1 MKIDSHQ
8 HLWRFD
14 PVEYGWIG
22 ADAVVLR
29 RHYRHAD
36 IARELSAS
44 GLDASIAVQARQSL
58 AENDF
63 LLSEADAS
71 GGRIVGVVGWV
82 DLAADDVDTVLARY
96 GRHTAF
102 VGVRHV
108 VQAESD
114 PEFLLRPAFNRGVAR
129 LSGHGLVYDVLIQGH
144 QLAAATRFVDRHP
157 SQPFVLDH
165 LAKPVIARGR
175 FDEAWARA
183 FREIA
188 KRPQVT
194 CKLSGV
200 VTEVRDPTWDHDVIR
215 PYIDLAL
222 EVFGPARLMF
232 GSDWPVCRLRTGYG
246 DWVGLVRTI
255 ADAWSRPERDA
266 FWGGNAAR
274 VYGISSRP

>member
-22 ADAVVLR
+22 ADAAPLR
-29 RHYRHAD
+29 RDYGHAD
-36 IARELSAS
+36 IARELDAA
-44 GLDASIAVQARQSL
+44 GLDASVAVQARQTL

-63 LLSEADAS
+63 LLTEADRS
-71 GGRIVGVVGWV
+71 RGRIVGVVGWV
-82 DLAADDVDTVLARY
+82 NLEAEDAGDVLARY
-96 GRHTAF
+96 AARPRFA
-102 VGVRHV
+102 GVRHV
-108 VQAESD
+108 VQAEAD
-114 PEFLLRPAFNRGVAR
+114 PEFLQRPAFNRGVSLLRA
-129 LSGHGLVYDVLIQGH
+129 HGLAYDVLIH
-144 QLAAATRFVDRHP
+144 ARQLPAAMRFVDRHP

-165 LAKPVIARGR
+165 IAKPTIARER
-175 FDEAWARA
+175 FDEAWARD

-188 KRPQVT
+188 KRPHVT

-200 VTEVRDPTWDHDVIR
+200 VTEVRDAAWSVDVVR

-232 GSDWPVCRLRTGYG
+232 GSDWPVCRLRTEYA
-246 DWVGLVRTI
+246 DWAGVVRTFS
-255 ADAWSRPERDA
+255 DTWSAPERDA

-274 VYGISSRP
+274 VYRVG